1 MSDTT
6 ALLQAIFGA
15 CASNL
20 ASTVGVSLAPGDISA
35 ETCAEPPTGDLAV
48 LPLAV
53 EAGGK
58 KLTLTLSVPLTGMA
72 MLARRMLGENDP
84 DDKDAEIG
92 DEVLDAIGEV
102 LSLMGGAVDQALRGL
117 CEVGASPGSWWR
129 TDAPDEDQFEEG
141 EFLLGTAT
149 LSAPDSPPVPVHLR
163 IPIEFLDLAGGDG
176 CAGSTLGPVGLLELP
191 EDLRGRIESA
201 LAAAEAETLTIER
214 EDPYLLQ
221 RCARLSMVIVGSDP
235 GLEFCSR
242 LRVANET
249 WAIPTLLCLQE
260 PTRAEV
266 LEALDRGASHV
277 LAVPLADD
285 ADLLQII
292 ASTESRANSQASR

>member
-6 ALLQAIFGA
+6 AFLQAIFSA

-20 ASTVGVSLAPGDISA
+20 APTVGVDLAPGDISA

-58 KLTLTLSVPLTGMA
+58 SLSLTLSVPLTGMA

-84 DDKDAEIG
+84 EDKEAELG
-92 DEVLDAIGEV
+92 EEVLDAIGEV
-102 LSLMGGAVDQALRGL
+102 LGLMGGAVDQALRRL

-149 LSAPDSPPVPVHLR
+149 LSAPDNPPVPVHLR
-163 IPIEFLDLAGGDG
+163 IPVELLDLAGGANS
-176 CAGSTLGPVGLLELP
+176 AGGTLGPFGLLELP
-191 EDLRGRIESA
+191 EDLRGKIESA
-201 LAAAEAETLTIER
+201 LAEAGAETVTIEC
-214 EDPYLLQ
+214 EDPYLMQ
-221 RCARLSMVIVGSDP
+221 RCARLSMLIVGSDS
-235 GLEFCSR
+235 GLEFCTK
-242 LRVANET
+242 LRMANET
-249 WAIPTLLCLQE
+249 WAIPTLLCLSE
-260 PTRAEV
+260 PTRADV
-266 LEALDRGASHV
+266 LQALDRGASHV

-285 ADLLQII
+285 ADLLKVI
-292 ASTESRANSQASR
+292 ASAESRANGQASR